1 MLYDMQVLK
10 ASGGWAACECE
21 NKVWYYTSTGAL
33 RAGPRS
39 IADSGHKFG
48 EGDVI
53 LLDLD
58 IREGEL
64 RIARGVD
71 SAEQGRVGF
80 SSRSQPLS
88 ARRPRTDGC
97 SSATRQDYTFECLP
111 VIPINIGSIDPSAGQ
126 AYEGEMAARK
136 SVRETH
142 THDDL
147 AARVCVAVTMFF
159 DGACC
164 ELLPLEPTE
173 GCVLPDHKAESTA
186 LWEARDN
193 WAHRVWPLFPPFS
206 LSSSNLLVPAGGPPS
221 VPRLSLTGVGDVS
234 GLSGNSRGG
243 PGSGRGP
250 SSGGREG
257 PISGGRDGS
266 SSDRRLPSPDPAGPL
281 SSRSG
286 GTIASNSPGRNV
298 GIGGEIRGA
307 LGLTGPRPSPR
318 LTGGGL
324 GSSRTPRGLSIT
336 SHSPQITP
344 RNQHQQPGSPTRRPA
359 SPRGLTSPRVS
370 ERGTLFSP
378 RVPSPRTTPR
388 GSLVPSPRKPME
400 AMPATL
406 TLQQHQKMESMLN
419 RIDTLEAMV
428 TRTLSENRRLQTELV
443 SFKRATT
450 NSDVCEVGEED
461 CAAGAGVSSQDV
473 LALDHE
479 SAQPRS
485 PPVLIL
491 GTRRVKPASVTVAID
506 TEQASATARANRAI
520 KFRDEED
527 NGKRQRPVN
536 FLDIFTEGSHAH
548 VHTADAGTKTGA
560 ALGAAERVTGVVK
573 ETIGTGEAS
582 RSSQRAFKLS
592 DIWEVNPADLT
603 RTRCIG
609 RGACGTVWEG
619 NWRRSN
625 VAIKDLDTPAGV
637 ESGEEREEDG
647 LMDHDREMLAAFRGE
662 VAQLSCLRHPNILAF
677 YGAVSQGDKL
687 CMIVELMDRDVRG
700 FLKTDAS
707 RVSLEARVRIG
718 VGAMSGVLYLHSQL
732 PQVVHRDIKPENLLL
747 SHGDTVVKV
756 CLFSYI
762 YVYTNT
768 HMHMHTHK
776 HIHTCIY
783 IKKTH
788 IHIHV

>member
-1 MLYDMQVLK
+1 
-10 ASGGWAACECE
+10 
-21 NKVWYYTSTGAL
+21 
-33 RAGPRS
+33 
-39 IADSGHKFG
+39 
-48 EGDVI
+48 
-53 LLDLD
+53 
-58 IREGEL
+58 
-64 RIARGVD
+64 
-71 SAEQGRVGF
+71 
-80 SSRSQPLS
+80 
-88 ARRPRTDGC
+88 
-97 SSATRQDYTFECLP
+97 
-111 VIPINIGSIDPSAGQ
+111 
-126 AYEGEMAARK
+126 
-136 SVRETH
+136 
-142 THDDL
+142 
-147 AARVCVAVTMFF
+147 
-159 DGACC
+159 
-164 ELLPLEPTE
+164 
-173 GCVLPDHKAESTA
+173 
-186 LWEARDN
+186 
-193 WAHRVWPLFPPFS
+193 
-206 LSSSNLLVPAGGPPS
+206 
-221 VPRLSLTGVGDVS
+221 
-234 GLSGNSRGG
+234 
-243 PGSGRGP
+243 
-250 SSGGREG
+250 
-257 PISGGRDGS
+257 
-266 SSDRRLPSPDPAGPL
+266 
-281 SSRSG
+281 
-286 GTIASNSPGRNV
+286 
-298 GIGGEIRGA
+298 
-307 LGLTGPRPSPR
+307 
-318 LTGGGL
+318 
-324 GSSRTPRGLSIT
+324 
-336 SHSPQITP
+336 
-344 RNQHQQPGSPTRRPA
+344 
-359 SPRGLTSPRVS
+359 
-370 ERGTLFSP
+370 
-378 RVPSPRTTPR
+378 
-388 GSLVPSPRKPME
+388 ME

-548 VHTADAGTKTGA
+548 VHTADAGTKTAA

-756 CLFSYI
+756 CDLGLARNKHGAFLQTVHQGGTLSYVAPEVHKGSDIDEGCDMYAMAIVLWELVTLGVPYSDKPPQSIPGIVGWGAERPSMTAFAPEVLGQVKDAREAAALTSLGALIRQCWEQEPAQRLRTANAHHSLGTLLDSLTGSSPLESKSMAAHTAGAAEGGVVAGGCFSKGAPT
-762 YVYTNT
+762 TNIPA
-768 HMHMHTHK
+768 K
-776 HIHTCIY
+776 SKGRAGVRRPPSPRARESGDI
-783 IKKTH
+783 
-788 IHIHV
+788 